1 MKIIR
6 SEQNVAR
13 MRHWCHVCE
22 KDIFPGSQYIRDTF
36 REGKKHL
43 VVCRHIHCDAM
54 LSAWAKECCNT
65 KLIEEHRHIG
75 CEDLMQAWVRDRVC
89 CNCENGYLSNVVYLG
104 DQDQKD
110 CFSNVR
116 DIVTC
121 KQCIDKILP
130 PSVVGA
136 ALQSIRENQE
146 GADLN
151 GAETEK

>member
-1 MKIIR
+1 MKFIR

-43 VVCRHIHCDAM
+43 AACRHIHCDAM
-54 LSAWAKECCNT
+54 LSAWTKECCST
-65 KLIEEHRHIG
+65 KLIEEHQHIC
-75 CEDLMQAWVRDRVC
+75 CEDIMQVWVQDKVC
-89 CNCENGYLSNVVYLG
+89 RNCEKTYLSNLTNCDG
-104 DQDQKD
+104 EKR
-110 CFSNVR
+110 CLSNVR

>member
-1 MKIIR
+1 MKFIR

-36 REGKKHL
+36 GEGKKHL
-43 VVCRHIHCDAM
+43 TVCRHIHCDAM
-54 LSAWAKECCNT
+54 LSEWAKECCST
-65 KLIEEHRHIG
+65 KLIEEHKHIC

-89 CNCENGYLSNVVYLG
+89 CNCKKDCLSNVG
-104 DQDQKD
+104 
-110 CFSNVR
+110 

-136 ALQSIRENQE
+136 ALQSIRESQE

-151 GAETEK
+151 GTETEK

>member
-1 MKIIR
+1 MKFIR
-6 SEQNVAR
+6 SEQNVAKT
-13 MRHWCHVCE
+13 RHICHVCT
-22 KDIFPGSQYIRDTF
+22 KDILPGSQYIRDTF

-43 VVCRHIHCDAM
+43 AACRHIYCDAM
-54 LSAWAKECCNT
+54 LSAWAKECCST
-65 KLIEEHRHIG
+65 KLIEEHQHIC
-75 CEDLMQAWVRDRVC
+75 CEDLMQAWIRDQVC
-89 CNCENGYLSNVVYLG
+89 CNCKKDCLSNVG
-104 DQDQKD
+104 
-110 CFSNVR
+110 